1 MGLLKIVHYP
11 SPVLLTVGKPVETFD
26 ENLEKLALDMFETM
40 YHADGVGLAAPQV
53 GISSRLFV
61 MDCSGGT
68 DPSRRFV
75 IINPEIIACEGH
87 QIGKEG
93 CLSFPGI
100 YTEIKREMR
109 VIVRFQDLKGS
120 LQELDVTGLEARCV
134 LHETDHCDGI
144 VFLNR
149 MTPFK
154 RALAKKKIKEFQ
166 ISGKW
171 EVSRSFETI

>member
-1 MGLLKIVHYP
+1 MALLSILRYP
-11 SPVLLTVGKPVETFD
+11 SPVLLTVGKPVEVFD
-26 ENLEKLALDMFETM
+26 ENLEKLVADMFETM
-40 YHADGVGLAAPQV
+40 YHAEGVGLAAPQIGV
-53 GISSRLFV
+53 SNRLFV

-75 IINPEIIACEGH
+75 IINPEIIACEGE
-87 QIGKEG
+87 QIGREG

-100 YTEIKREMR
+100 YTEIKRHMR
-109 VIVRFQDLKGS
+109 VVVRFQNLKGEV
-120 LQELDVTGLEARCV
+120 QELDTTGLEARCI

-166 ISGKW
+166 ASGKW
-171 EVSRSFETI
+171 EFSVETAF